1 MPFAGPWDARQ
12 VAKRHHPERV
22 PSLSRPIRRIA
33 PLLVAGLLSAGLAIP
48 ASAQAATT
56 CKLSVRK
63 SQSLGPT
70 YVVTSK
76 SSGKPGYRVT
86 KTSCATGLKVVKAFH
101 SCRLKKGKKGRCTTK
116 VLGYSC
122 TDKRD
127 PALASPLSFDGDVV
141 CKRGDARVTHHYT
154 QNL

>member
-1 MPFAGPWDARQ
+1 M
-12 VAKRHHPERV
+12 
-22 PSLSRPIRRIA
+22 SRPIRRIA
-33 PLLVAGLLSAGLAIP
+33 PLLVAGLLSAGLAVP
-48 ASAQAATT
+48 ASAQAAT

-70 YVVTSK
+70 YVVDAR
-76 SSGKPGYRVT
+76 GKPGYNVRG
-86 KTSCATGLKVVKAFH
+86 TSCATGLKVVKAFH
-101 SCRLKKGKKGRCTTK
+101 SCRLKKGEKGRCTTK

-127 PALASPLSFDGDVV
+127 PDLASPLSFDGDVV
-141 CKRGDARVTHHYT
+141 CKRGSARVTHHYT

>member
-1 MPFAGPWDARQ
+1 MSAPT
-12 VAKRHHPERV
+12 
-22 PSLSRPIRRIA
+22 RRIA
-33 PLLVAGLLSAGLAIP
+33 SLLVAGLLSAGLAVP
-48 ASAQAATT
+48 ASSQAATT
-56 CKLSVRK
+56 CKLSVRR

-70 YVVTSK
+70 YVTTSK
-76 SSGKPGYRVT
+76 TSGTPGYRVT

-101 SCRLKKGKKGRCTTK
+101 SCRLKKGKKGRCTTR

-141 CKRGDARVTHHYT
+141 CRRGDARVTHHYT